1 MSTGAPHGG
10 MLVARALAAH
20 GVETV
25 FTLCGGHISPILV
38 GAKQVGIRVV
48 DVRHEVN
55 AAFAADATSRV
66 TGLPGVAIVTAGPGV
81 TNTITAVKNAALA
94 QSPLV
99 LIGGATA
106 TVLRDRGSLQ
116 DIDQL
121 ELIRPHVKWS
131 ASAAK
136 VRDLPELIAKAFE
149 AAQRGVPGP
158 VFLEIPVDL
167 LYPQELVESW
177 YSAGGG
183 GGGKD
188 LGAKLLGWYLEGHV
202 ASVFGGA
209 GTAEIATPRRP
220 RVELAEAGAVRAA
233 VDALRGAERPV
244 AVIGS
249 QVVADAA
256 GATAVAASLRTLGV
270 PVWLSGMARGLLGPE
285 DPLQYRHSRKEA
297 LKEADVVLLAGV
309 PCDFR
314 LDYGRQISKRAILIS
329 VNRSR
334 GDLHR
339 NRRPNVPALGDPAQF
354 LAELA
359 TQHSGREWPA
369 WRERLRARDLTREQK
384 IDTDAAQ
391 PAEGGL
397 NPLAVCRAL
406 DAALADDSV
415 LVADGGDFVATA
427 SYTVRPRGPL
437 RWLDP
442 GPFGTLGVGAGF
454 ALATKVAQPA
464 TEVWLLYG
472 DGSVGFSLSEFDTF
486 ARHRLGVIAVVGNDA
501 AWMQIARDQVDL
513 LGDDVGCTLARTD
526 YHLAAAGLG
535 AVGLLVT
542 RIEELQPALEQAK
555 AHAAAG
561 SPVLLNVH
569 LGRTDFRKGSLS
581 M

>member
-1 MSTGAPHGG
+1 
-10 MLVARALAAH
+10 
-20 GVETV
+20 
-25 FTLCGGHISPILV
+25 
-38 GAKQVGIRVV
+38 
-48 DVRHEVN
+48 
-55 AAFAADATSRV
+55 
-66 TGLPGVAIVTAGPGV
+66 
-81 TNTITAVKNAALA
+81 
-94 QSPLV
+94 
-99 LIGGATA
+99 
-106 TVLRDRGSLQ
+106 
-116 DIDQL
+116 
-121 ELIRPHVKWS
+121 
-131 ASAAK
+131 
-136 VRDLPELIAKAFE
+136 
-149 AAQRGVPGP
+149 
-158 VFLEIPVDL
+158 
-167 LYPQELVESW
+167 
-177 YSAGGG
+177 
-183 GGGKD
+183 
-188 LGAKLLGWYLEGHV
+188 
-202 ASVFGGA
+202 
-209 GTAEIATPRRP
+209 
-220 RVELAEAGAVRAA
+220 
-233 VDALRGAERPV
+233 
-244 AVIGS
+244 
-249 QVVADAA
+249 
-256 GATAVAASLRTLGV
+256 
-270 PVWLSGMARGLLGPE
+270 MARGLLGPD
-285 DPLQYRHSRKEA
+285 DPLQHRHSRKEA

-314 LDYGRQISKRAILIS
+314 LDYGRQISRRATLIA

-334 GDLHR
+334 GDLNR

-354 LAELA
+354 LADLA
-359 TQHSGREWPA
+359 AQHSGREWPA
-369 WRERLRARDLTREQK
+369 WRERLRARDLAREQK
-384 IDTDAAQ
+384 IDADAAEV
-391 PAEGGL
+391 AEGGL

-406 DAALADDSV
+406 DAVLADDSV

-454 ALATKVAQPA
+454 AMATKVAQPD

-542 RIEELQPALEQAK
+542 KIEELQPALEQAK